1 MKPLQ
6 DKLDG
11 AFPAVLILAMAFGL
25 SLPAAAQV
33 GAGTLEPYP
42 GSRSPL
48 QSPAE
53 ATVYYQLPQNKLKEA
68 IPALKGLRYD
78 DSQERLASILSQVAE
93 TIANV
98 LPRLPNL
105 VSREDIYHFQ
115 SSGDPSA
122 SGGIANSQPWN
133 REFRYLILSHHNPNG
148 STTLEELRTDS
159 KGRPAESAGAFT
171 SPSGYGFAYQWLF
184 FSAANQPEFRFR
196 YLGEQDKD
204 GRKTFVLAFAQDP
217 HKVTNPAFFQSG
229 TKVAPF
235 FYQGVLWIDQ
245 ATFEIVQLRTD
256 LLAPLPDLHLR
267 QMTTQL
273 TFRAVPIH
281 GYSAVFW
288 LPSEVNISTDQGT
301 GAVEENHRYSDYHL
315 FRSESK
321 IVTAP

>member
-1 MKPLQ
+1 
-6 DKLDG
+6 
-11 AFPAVLILAMAFGL
+11 MA
-25 SLPAAAQV
+25 
-33 GAGTLEPYP
+33 
-42 GSRSPL
+42 
-48 QSPAE
+48 
-53 ATVYYQLPQNKLKEA
+53 
-68 IPALKGLRYD
+68 
-78 DSQERLASILSQVAE
+78 
-93 TIANV
+93 
-98 LPRLPNL
+98 
-105 VSREDIYHFQ
+105 
-115 SSGDPSA
+115 
-122 SGGIANSQPWN
+122 
-133 REFRYLILSHHNPNG
+133 
-148 STTLEELRTDS
+148 
-159 KGRPAESAGAFT
+159 
-171 SPSGYGFAYQWLF
+171 F

-288 LPSEVNISTDQGT
+288 LPSEVNISTDQGA